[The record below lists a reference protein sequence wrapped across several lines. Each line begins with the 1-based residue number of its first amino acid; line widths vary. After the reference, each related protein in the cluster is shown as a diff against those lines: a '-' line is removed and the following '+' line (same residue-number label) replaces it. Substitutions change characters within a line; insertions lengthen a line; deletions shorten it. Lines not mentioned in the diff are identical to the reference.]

1 MPTSV
6 GDVTPYA
13 ALQARVRRRPAQPLV
28 TFYDLTTGERMELS
42 AASLD
47 NAVAK
52 TAGLM
57 RDELDVLPG
66 DRIEV
71 HLPLHWQRAVWWGAC
86 AATGARFV
94 SDGHDADEPDGGGL
108 AAPPILA
115 AFDRDHLAFAG
126 RARDDVV
133 VSLEPF
139 GLPSRDP
146 LPAGVI
152 DHAIAARAHPDVF
165 VPFVDPPDDG
175 TMRAAEECAA
185 ARGLAA
191 GARVL
196 VREGDPDRDLLML
209 AVPLAIDGSAV
220 LVRNATDAGLAEL
233 LEAEGIE
240 QPT

>member
-28 TFYDLTTGERMELS
+28 TFYDLATGERMELS

-57 RDELDVLPG
+57 RDELGVLPG
-66 DRIEV
+66 DRIDV
-71 HLPLHWQRAVWWGAC
+71 HLPLHWQRVVWWGAC
-86 AATGARFV
+86 TATGAQFV
-94 SDGHDADEPDGGGL
+94 SDGESADGGV
-108 AAPPILA
+108 AATPSLVV
-115 AFDRDHLAFAG
+115 FDRDHLEFAG

-139 GLPSRDP
+139 GLPSREP
-146 LPAGVI
+146 VPAGVI

-175 TMRAAEECAA
+175 AMRAAEECAA

-196 VREGDPDRDLLML
+196 VMEDDPDRDLLML

-220 LVRNATDAGLAEL
+220 LVRHATDARLAEV

-240 QPT
+240 QPP